1 MSSRVYDFSN
11 NYDCITQKK
20 CPRCGIIYDLEPE
33 YKYEYDNW
41 YLGDFGC
48 HSPIEHKT
56 LIGYKDEGC
65 PHCRERKNRAIE
77 EFEKRLKKCSVC
89 GKAKI
94 KVYTT
99 DSYKDCYGISCDC
112 VSTRAKFTYE
122 WIPRLIGIWNKSH

>member
-1 MSSRVYDFSN
+1 MPNFSN
-11 NYDCITQKK
+11 NYNKETQKK
-20 CPRCGIIYDLEPE
+20 CIDCGIVYNLAPE
-33 YKYEYDNW
+33 YEYSWIVDYGKLELKKY
-41 YLGDFGC
+41 
-48 HSPIEHKT
+48 IKK
-56 LIGYKDEGC
+56 YKDEGC
-65 PHCRERKNRAIE
+65 PYCKKIKEEEIR
-77 EFEKRLKKCSVC
+77 EFERRLKKCPVC